1 MATATFYTESGSSPP
16 NKNRPPNRNKFV
28 SDSDVQD
35 LVSAV
40 KYLAGHA
47 DDFSD
52 SDSWFAAM
60 CAIRDGGDS
69 CLSLAH
75 EFCSGMHNYDAR
87 EIDRRWV
94 SGDFDPQPGGYARA
108 TIFQWAQELG
118 WENLAKGRTPV
129 DTLDE
134 DHSKPEVFLGEDEL
148 EYDQIQ
154 AADELKGNH
163 RQLKEEDYIFLM
175 PQVIQ
180 AAARDV
186 WKHRTVAPSMLFP
199 AMLAAASVALGH
211 KHSWRLL
218 DFGEFERH
226 AQFWALVI
234 AGSGCDKSSVNDLT
248 CSVLKQLD
256 KSDAD
261 DRKFAED
268 KLEAHKRLKGNSE
281 PMKAERLELERN
293 MPPRRERFVAENSSF
308 KGVLE
313 SLADGNSGGMLHF
326 FDEMTEHFRRLADK
340 KPSPDNWNPSA
351 EISLYEGKK
360 TGFRNRGERVS
371 VQDGF
376 LYNRLANIQPDPLSK
391 QFNLSEGQGMWARW
405 LFFKTAPS
413 RVVLS
418 DFVKSGQ
425 AETAFK
431 EVWEP
436 IMWNIDK
443 MDGTKWMP
451 ASNEDFEAFTN
462 ASVET
467 ETMKY
472 DQSSPVTEAF
482 FNKARG
488 GIASLVLIFAAIRV
502 ATEGGEVGKWIA
514 EDVTKA
520 TLLYQGCAEELTAF
534 ATRHQDSESSFSE
547 NAKKL
552 LEKSW
557 LRDQEI
563 GVKLKTSDI
572 QRNCKIHGLKAR
584 DYKAIFEE
592 VSTILPRYFEVW
604 CEGRSG
610 GLLIKQAL

>member
-1 MATATFYTESGSSPP
+1 MATETFYTESGSSPP
-16 NKNRPPNRNKFV
+16 NKNRPPNRNKFA

-134 DHSKPEVFLGEDEL
+134 DHSKPEVFLGEDEP

-248 CSVLKQLD
+248 CSVLKQID

-261 DRKFAED
+261 NRKFAED

-313 SLADGNSGGMLHF
+313 SLADGNSGGMLYF
-326 FDEMTEHFRRLADK
+326 FDVMTEHFRRLADK
-340 KPSPDNWNPSA
+340 NPSPDNWNPSA
-351 EISLYEGKK
+351 EISLYEDKK

-376 LYNRLANIQPDPLSK
+376 YQILCRNSSI
-391 QFNLSEGQGMWARW
+391 
-405 LFFKTAPS
+405 
-413 RVVLS
+413 
-418 DFVKSGQ
+418 
-425 AETAFK
+425 
-431 EVWEP
+431 
-436 IMWNIDK
+436 
-443 MDGTKWMP
+443 
-451 ASNEDFEAFTN
+451 
-462 ASVET
+462 SV
-467 ETMKY
+467 
-472 DQSSPVTEAF
+472 
-482 FNKARG
+482 
-488 GIASLVLIFAAIRV
+488 
-502 ATEGGEVGKWIA
+502 
-514 EDVTKA
+514 
-520 TLLYQGCAEELTAF
+520 
-534 ATRHQDSESSFSE
+534 
-547 NAKKL
+547 
-552 LEKSW
+552 
-557 LRDQEI
+557 RD
-563 GVKLKTSDI
+563 
-572 QRNCKIHGLKAR
+572 RAYAR
-584 DYKAIFEE
+584 DGCSSRRHHPGWF
-592 VSTILPRYFEVW
+592 
-604 CEGRSG
+604 
-610 GLLIKQAL
+610 